1 MPYHRK
7 VAAVACAAAILI
19 TTSAGAAVVGISPNA
34 DLSQGAFVFDLGGGT
49 SYVFS
54 NSGQGGAFGFGLAA
68 VQTTG
73 SATVASLGPPFF
85 SEFRPT
91 TYFTDSGRA
100 PFIDGALLASF
111 QSYQQAV
118 PIGGSETD
126 SFIAL
131 QFERDG
137 NAHFGFARIAGL
149 TLFDLAYE
157 TSPNTGIQA
166 GDGPFTAPP
175 APVPLPAALPLLL
188 LGLGGL
194 GLAARKRGSASA

>member
-1 MPYHRK
+1 MSYHRK
-7 VAAVACAAAILI
+7 VAAFACAGAIFI
-19 TTSAGAAVVGISPNA
+19 ATSASAAVVGISPNA

-54 NSGQGGAFGFGLAA
+54 DSGQGGAFGFGLAA

-85 SEFRPT
+85 SDFRPT

-111 QSYQQAV
+111 QSYQQAA
-118 PIGGSETD
+118 PIALSETD

-131 QFERDG
+131 QFQRDG

-157 TSPNTGIQA
+157 DSPNTGIQA
-166 GDGPFTAPP
+166 MDGPFTAPP
-175 APVPLPAALPLLL
+175 APVPLPAALPLLM

-194 GLAARKRGSASA
+194 GLVARRKSARA